1 MVKKQ
6 VQQEGV
12 GSFGPLHGFRE
23 NAKTSATRMQNR
35 IPFCLLQRSSR
46 SFLWFTGLIKYSFPL
61 LFRSKLADS
70 RWGHSPRESLRNV
83 CNCTQERKY
92 EVNIFFLLHLTLS
105 VFHLGKNCTIEMIDP
120 IYFVLGDI
128 HLTLHL

>member
-23 NAKTSATRMQNR
+23 NAKTSATRIQNR
-35 IPFCLLQRSSR
+35 IPFCLLQRCSR

-92 EVNIFFLLHLTLS
+92 EVIFFSVAFDFINVSLGEELYNRNDRSNIFC
-105 VFHLGKNCTIEMIDP
+105 LG
-120 IYFVLGDI
+120 
-128 HLTLHL
+128 